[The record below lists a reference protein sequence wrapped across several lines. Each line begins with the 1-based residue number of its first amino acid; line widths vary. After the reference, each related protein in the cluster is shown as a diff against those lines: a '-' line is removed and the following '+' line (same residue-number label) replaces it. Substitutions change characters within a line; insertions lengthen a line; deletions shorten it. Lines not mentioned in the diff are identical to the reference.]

1 MKILAI
7 DTSAKAAST
16 ALLEDEK
23 LLGEFYTHS
32 GLTHSQTLMPMV
44 EQLLSCCQVTLPQ
57 IDVMALSAG
66 PGSFTGLRIG
76 MAAIKGMAFPQ
87 NTPCVKVSTLEGL
100 CYNLPEFS
108 GLLCPVMDARCGQVY
123 NALFQWNEGSL
134 NRLTPDR
141 AITIP
146 ELEEE
151 LKACTQP
158 ILLLGDGSPL
168 CYQSMQ
174 LHQLSLAGAANRY
187 QRASGVGLCA
197 YRAAQRGETL
207 PPDQLR
213 PDYLRLPQAQRELM
227 MKKNLEFN
235 GGNPL

>member
-7 DTSAKAAST
+7 DASAKAASA

-44 EQLLSCCQVTLPQ
+44 EQLLDCCRITLAD

-76 MAAIKGMAFPQ
+76 MAAVKGMAFAQ
-87 NTPCVKVSTLEGL
+87 NAPCVKVSTLEGL

-123 NALFQWNEGSL
+123 NALFQWKEGEL
-134 NRLTPDR
+134 LRLTPDR

-146 ELEEE
+146 DLEEE
-151 LKACTQP
+151 LKAYPQP
-158 ILLLGDGSPL
+158 ILLLGDGSLL
-168 CYQSMQ
+168 CHQTMQ
-174 LHQLSLAGAANRY
+174 LNQLSLAGAANRY

-197 YRAAQRGETL
+197 YRAALRGETL

-235 GGNPL
+235 GGKPL

>member
-7 DTSAKAAST
+7 DTSAKAASA

-44 EQLLSCCQVTLPQ
+44 EQLLSCCRVNLAD

-76 MAAIKGMAFPQ
+76 MAAVKGMAFAQ

-123 NALFQWNEGSL
+123 NALFRSEGGAL
-134 NRLTPDR
+134 HRLTEDR
-141 AITIP
+141 ALPIK
-146 ELEEE
+146 ELEGE
-151 LKACTQP
+151 LWP
-158 ILLLGDGSPL
+158 HGREVLLLGDGAAL
-168 CYQSMQ
+168 CHQAFSMWGAR
-174 LHQLSLAGAANRY
+174 LAPEGVRY
-187 QRASGVGLCA
+187 QRASSVALLGEQ
-197 YRAAQRGETL
+197 AAKEGKTVSAGEL
-207 PPDQLR
+207 APV
-213 PDYLRLPQAQRELM
+213 YLRLPQAEREL
-227 MKKNLEFN
+227 KKRQAEQANC
-235 GGNPL
+235 

>member
-7 DTSAKAAST
+7 DTSAKAASA

-44 EQLLSCCQVTLPQ
+44 EQLLDCCRITLAD

-76 MAAIKGMAFPQ
+76 MAAVKGMAFAQ

-123 NALFQWNEGSL
+123 NALFRSEGGAL
-134 NRLTPDR
+134 HRLTEDR
-141 AITIP
+141 ALPIK
-146 ELEEE
+146 ELEGE
-151 LKACTQP
+151 LWP
-158 ILLLGDGSPL
+158 HGREVLLLGDGAAL
-168 CYQSMQ
+168 CHQAFSMWGAR
-174 LHQLSLAGAANRY
+174 LAPEGVRY
-187 QRASGVGLCA
+187 QRASSVALLGEQAAKEGKTVPVGELA
-197 YRAAQRGETL
+197 
-207 PPDQLR
+207 PV
-213 PDYLRLPQAQRELM
+213 YLRLPQAEREL
-227 MKKNLEFN
+227 KKRQAEQANC
-235 GGNPL
+235 

>member
-1 MKILAI
+1 MKILAV
-7 DTSAKAAST
+7 DTSAKAASA
-16 ALLEDEK
+16 ALLEDET

-44 EQLLSCCQVTLPQ
+44 EQLLHCCRITLPE
-57 IDVMALSAG
+57 IDVMALSGG

-76 MAAIKGMAFPQ
+76 MAAVKGMAFAQ

-123 NALFQWNEGSL
+123 NALFRWENGSL
-134 NRLTPDR
+134 HRFTPDR
-141 AITIP
+141 AITISD
-146 ELEEE
+146 
-151 LKACTQP
+151 LKAELQSHSQP

-168 CYQSMQ
+168 CQKTMQ

-187 QRASGVGLCA
+187 QRASGIGLCA
-197 YRAAQRGETL
+197 YRAALRGETL
-207 PPDQLR
+207 PPKQLQ

-235 GGNPL
+235 GGKPL